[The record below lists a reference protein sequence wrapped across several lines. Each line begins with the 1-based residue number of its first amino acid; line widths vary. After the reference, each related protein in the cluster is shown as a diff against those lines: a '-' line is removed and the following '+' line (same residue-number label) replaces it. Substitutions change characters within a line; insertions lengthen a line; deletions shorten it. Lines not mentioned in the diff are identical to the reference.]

1 MLNRLCIQK
10 INDNWSR
17 VWSRG
22 SGDKHRDSMI
32 LLKRFFNNFW
42 NVWNIVSTFPTS
54 DNFNFNSLDSSFF
67 REFTLLSRV
76 HSVLFLPPESPLY
89 GCTTKCTFTY
99 CMLPREF
106 STRFSSFDSLRH
118 TTYPPPQR
126 LRRGGT

>member
-22 SGDKHRDSMI
+22 SGDRHRDSMI
-32 LLKRFFNNFW
+32 LLKRSFNNFW

-89 GCTTKCTFTY
+89 V
-99 CMLPREF
+99 R
-106 STRFSSFDSLRH
+106 SA
-118 TTYPPPQR
+118 R
-126 LRRGGT
+126 LRTVCCLVSLAHVFQALIA